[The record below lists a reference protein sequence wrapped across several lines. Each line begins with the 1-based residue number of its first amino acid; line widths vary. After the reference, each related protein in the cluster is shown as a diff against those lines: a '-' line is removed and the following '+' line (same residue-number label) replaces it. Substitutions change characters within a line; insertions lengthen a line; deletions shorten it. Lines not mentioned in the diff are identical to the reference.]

1 MKSERRFSSERKETV
16 GGNMVRAFRRWNS
29 KRSSASSRRKNKMST
44 TESSSSDAFEPWS
57 PENTDSSISSTTE
70 SLHRRL
76 SIDVD
81 DPQELTINTTE
92 ESPFSAS
99 RFHTPRSETSP
110 TNNEN
115 DPHRQSPLSTSQQ
128 RDSLISMVI
137 YPKNPQPSLP
147 DSLNLWSKSQV
158 GCLTFCT
165 SEQIILGMCSQER
178 F

>member
-1 MKSERRFSSERKETV
+1 
-16 GGNMVRAFRRWNS
+16 MVRAFRRWNS

-92 ESPFSAS
+92 ASPFSTS

-115 DPHRQSPLSTSQQ
+115 DPHRRSPSSTSQQ
-128 RDSLISMVI
+128 RNSIISMVI

-158 GCLTFCT
+158 GCLTFMYIRT
-165 SEQIILGMCSQER
+165 NNSRHVLIRKILMVSYLL
-178 F
+178 FFFLYF